1 MCSPPN
7 AAPRIHWLQETGVKS
22 ATTPAA
28 MKQSPITGTI
38 FTEKIFD
45 IDGLGLWSLQAVAQR
60 DLPVVAATALF
71 GAAVL
76 IISNIVVD
84 VIYSVLDPRVRLS

>member
-1 MCSPPN
+1 
-7 AAPRIHWLQETGVKS
+7 
-22 ATTPAA
+22 
-28 MKQSPITGTI
+28 
-38 FTEKIFD
+38 
-45 IDGLGLWSLQAVAQR
+45 
-60 DLPVVAATALF
+60 VAATALF